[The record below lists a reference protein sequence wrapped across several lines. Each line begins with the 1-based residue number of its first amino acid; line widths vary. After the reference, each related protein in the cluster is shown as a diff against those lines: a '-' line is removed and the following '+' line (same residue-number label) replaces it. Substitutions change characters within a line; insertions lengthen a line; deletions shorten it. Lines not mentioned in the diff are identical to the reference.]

1 MNNEEKILHLLEKQG
16 EMIGQMNGRLE
27 RVEAAQIEQGQRLVE
42 QGQRLE
48 RLEAAQIEQGQRLV
62 EQGQRLERLEAAQI
76 EQGQRLVE
84 QGQRLERLEA
94 AQIEQGQRLVE
105 QGQRL
110 ERLEA
115 TQAEQGDLLKV
126 LDERSLRS
134 AVLLEADVSRDLNR
148 LYEGHGAIM
157 NRLDKLATRSRVE
170 ELEGDVSMLK
180 DSVKLL
186 RIEVNELK
194 KAQ

>member
-27 RVEAAQIEQGQRLVE
+27 RVEAAQIEQGQRL
-42 QGQRLE
+42 E
-48 RLEAAQIEQGQRLV
+48 RLEAAQI
-62 EQGQRLERLEAAQI
+62 
-76 EQGQRLVE
+76 
-84 QGQRLERLEA
+84 
-94 AQIEQGQRLVE
+94 E

-157 NRLDKLATRSRVE
+157 NRLDKLAARSRVE

>member
-27 RVEAAQIEQGQRLVE
+27 RVEAAQI
-42 QGQRLE
+42 
-48 RLEAAQIEQGQRLV
+48 

-157 NRLDKLATRSRVE
+157 NRLDKLAARSRVE

>member
-27 RVEAAQIEQGQRLVE
+27 RV
-42 QGQRLE
+42 
-48 RLEAAQIEQGQRLV
+48 
-62 EQGQRLERLEAAQI
+62 
-76 EQGQRLVE
+76 
-84 QGQRLERLEA
+84 EA

-157 NRLDKLATRSRVE
+157 NRLDKLAARSRVE

>member
-27 RVEAAQIEQGQRLVE
+27 RVEAAQIEQGQRLERLEAAQIE

-48 RLEAAQIEQGQRLV
+48 RLEAAQIEQGQRL
-62 EQGQRLERLEAAQI
+62 ERLEAAQI
-76 EQGQRLVE
+76 
-84 QGQRLERLEA
+84 
-94 AQIEQGQRLVE
+94 E

-157 NRLDKLATRSRVE
+157 NRLDKLAARRRVE
-170 ELEGDVSMLK
+170 ELEEDVSMLK

>member
-27 RVEAAQIEQGQRLVE
+27 RVEAAQIEQGQRLERVEAAQIEQGQRLERVEAAQIE

-48 RLEAAQIEQGQRLV
+48 RLEAAQI
-62 EQGQRLERLEAAQI
+62 
-76 EQGQRLVE
+76 
-84 QGQRLERLEA
+84 
-94 AQIEQGQRLVE
+94 E

-157 NRLDKLATRSRVE
+157 NRLDKLAARSRVE

>member
-27 RVEAAQIEQGQRLVE
+27 RVEAAQIEQGQRL
-42 QGQRLE
+42 E

-76 EQGQRLVE
+76 E

-157 NRLDKLATRSRVE
+157 NRLDKLAARSRVE

>member
-27 RVEAAQIEQGQRLVE
+27 RVEAAQIEQGQRLE
-42 QGQRLE
+42 RLEAAQIKQGQRLE
-48 RLEAAQIEQGQRLV
+48 RLEAAQI
-62 EQGQRLERLEAAQI
+62 
-76 EQGQRLVE
+76 
-84 QGQRLERLEA
+84 
-94 AQIEQGQRLVE
+94 E

-157 NRLDKLATRSRVE
+157 NRLDKLAARSRVE

>member
-48 RLEAAQIEQGQRLV
+48 RLEAAQI
-62 EQGQRLERLEAAQI
+62 
-76 EQGQRLVE
+76 E

-157 NRLDKLATRSRVE
+157 NRLDKLAARRRVE
-170 ELEGDVSMLK
+170 ELEEDVSMLK

>member
-1 MNNEEKILHLLEKQG
+1 
-16 EMIGQMNGRLE
+16 MNGRLE

-48 RLEAAQIEQGQRLV
+48 RLEAAQIEQGQRL
-62 EQGQRLERLEAAQI
+62 ERLEAAQI
-76 EQGQRLVE
+76 E

-157 NRLDKLATRSRVE
+157 NRLDKLAARSRVE

>member
-1 MNNEEKILHLLEKQG
+1 M
-16 EMIGQMNGRLE
+16 
-27 RVEAAQIEQGQRLVE
+27 
-42 QGQRLE
+42 
-48 RLEAAQIEQGQRLV
+48 
-62 EQGQRLERLEAAQI
+62 
-76 EQGQRLVE
+76 
-84 QGQRLERLEA
+84 
-94 AQIEQGQRLVE
+94 
-105 QGQRL
+105 
-110 ERLEA
+110 
-115 TQAEQGDLLKV
+115 

-157 NRLDKLATRSRVE
+157 NRLDKLAARRRVE
-170 ELEGDVSMLK
+170 ELEEDVSMLK

>member
-27 RVEAAQIEQGQRLVE
+27 RVEAAQIEQGQRLERLEAAQIE

-48 RLEAAQIEQGQRLV
+48 RLEAAQIK
-62 EQGQRLERLEAAQI
+62 QGQRLERLEAAQI
-76 EQGQRLVE
+76 
-84 QGQRLERLEA
+84 
-94 AQIEQGQRLVE
+94 E

-157 NRLDKLATRSRVE
+157 NRLDKLAARRRVE
-170 ELEGDVSMLK
+170 ELEEDVSMLK

>member
-27 RVEAAQIEQGQRLVE
+27 RVEAAQIEQGQRLE
-42 QGQRLE
+42 RLEAAQIKQGQRLE
-48 RLEAAQIEQGQRLV
+48 RLEAAQIEQGQRL
-62 EQGQRLERLEAAQI
+62 ERLEAAQI
-76 EQGQRLVE
+76 
-84 QGQRLERLEA
+84 
-94 AQIEQGQRLVE
+94 E

-157 NRLDKLATRSRVE
+157 NRLDKLAARRRVE
-170 ELEGDVSMLK
+170 ELEEDVSMLK

>member
-27 RVEAAQIEQGQRLVE
+27 RVEAAQIEQGQRL
-42 QGQRLE
+42 E

-76 EQGQRLVE
+76 
-84 QGQRLERLEA
+84 
-94 AQIEQGQRLVE
+94 E

-157 NRLDKLATRSRVE
+157 NRLDKLAARSRVE